1 MCFFTNEKRP
11 IFWIWVWLSLQC
23 ARVRDEAP
31 VCGGRMVRFLFID
44 YIDLLMMIDDGDDHD
59 DWWWWSLWPRWLLT
73 TFFFHRKTASW
84 PPSPGGF
91 WPTMFF
97 SLVIFAQPSLFVS
110 FFPVDI
116 SLGGFFPHCLKMVS
130 SQFISLFAPHRNW
143 GYQKSFHT
151 GTIWSSPG
159 LLSLPELTKSWGA
172 DYTEIAND
180 EQDDQSGC
188 NVAVTI
194 ANDGQD
200 GHDNADY
207 DVVR

>member
-1 MCFFTNEKRP
+1 M
-11 IFWIWVWLSLQC
+11 SL
-23 ARVRDEAP
+23 ALFA
-31 VCGGRMVRFLFID
+31 VCKGAWWGPSLWRTHGEIPYHWFAN
-44 YIDLLMMIDDGDDHD
+44 DDDDDDDDHD
-59 DWWWWSLWPRWLLT
+59 DWWWWSLCSRWLLT

-110 FFPVDI
+110 FFPVDVKV
-116 SLGGFFPHCLKMVS
+116 GWFFFHIALKMIS
-130 SQFISLFAPHRNW
+130 SQCISLFAPHRNW

-180 EQDDQSGC
+180 DQDDQSGC
-188 NVAVTI
+188 NDAVTI
-194 ANDGQD
+194 ANDDQD
-200 GHDNADY
+200 VDDNADNNIEILLSGW
-207 DVVR
+207 RR